1 MNREEFEA
9 LLDEY
14 RARDIH
20 FLHLK
25 TATRDWFFVIDD
37 SYYLTYRDD
46 KKEIVISLLIKPRD
60 DKHEDYYFYNTNN
73 RSFDEWNADVCE
85 RYNKM
90 DGKEFYHAPHY
101 ENIFIS
107 YMNENEK
114 VPLKDFL
121 AVVPRTDYM
130 LFGNYLLCDE
140 IGSGLDKSERSYR
153 TDDSTIGAQ
162 IRYWLNFED
171 IKPFNYVLR
180 DPVNSPAINLGE
192 IEEII
197 PAHTS
202 VRFIFDNGSVKVL
215 KRLLDNE
222 ADASEKTAL

>member
-1 MNREEFEA
+1 MNQQEFAA

-25 TATRDWFFVIDD
+25 TNERDWFFIIDD

-46 KKEIVISLLIKPRD
+46 KKEIVLSLKIVPRD

-73 RSFDEWNADVCE
+73 RPFDDWYNDVCE
-85 RYNKM
+85 QFNRL
-90 DGKEFYHAPHY
+90 DDKEFYHAPHY
-101 ENIFIS
+101 ENIYIN
-107 YMNENEK
+107 YMNEEEK

-121 AVVPRTDYM
+121 AVIPRTDY
-130 LFGNYLLCDE
+130 LIFGNYLLCDE
-140 IGSGLDKSERSYR
+140 IGSGLDKNERAYK
-153 TDDSTIGAQ
+153 TDDSTIANQ
-162 IRYWLNFED
+162 IKFWLRMDD

-180 DPVNSPAINLGE
+180 EPVNSPAINLSQVN
-192 IEEII
+192 EII

-202 VRFIFDNGSVKVL
+202 VRFIFDNGSVEVL
-215 KRLLDNE
+215 KKILN
-222 ADASEKTAL
+222 K